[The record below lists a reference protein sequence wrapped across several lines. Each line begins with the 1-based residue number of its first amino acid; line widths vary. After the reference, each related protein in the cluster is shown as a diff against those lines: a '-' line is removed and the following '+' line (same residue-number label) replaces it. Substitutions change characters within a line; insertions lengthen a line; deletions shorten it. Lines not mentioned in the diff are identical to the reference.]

1 MRGTSRAQHGSPPD
15 PSNNEDQYA
24 AVTKTALIVED
35 EIFVALDLERI
46 LTDAGYRVA
55 AIAADMPSALE
66 AAPRVEFAF
75 VDVNLRDGAT
85 GPSIAERM
93 ARDYGVKVVFV
104 TANPTQI
111 DPPSGGLGY
120 IRKPFTERAILEAAE
135 VACDGA
141 CRAPGDLVRF
151 EMAAP
156 RG

>member
-1 MRGTSRAQHGSPPD
+1 MQI
-15 PSNNEDQYA
+15 SN

-46 LTDAGYRVA
+46 LIDAGYQVA
-55 AIAADMPSALE
+55 AIAADTSSALE
-66 AAPRVEFAF
+66 AAPRAEFAF

-85 GPSIAERM
+85 GPEIAERM

-111 DPPSGGLGY
+111 APPSGGLGY

-135 VACDGA
+135 AACQGKTITE
-141 CRAPGDLVRF
+141 GELVCF
-151 EMAAP
+151 
-156 RG
+156 